1 MIIEMIRIKI
11 IMMTRRID
19 THTDIGDDNGEND
32 DDVDI
37 DSNDGG
43 DDDDW

>member
-32 DDVDI
+32 SDDTNGSD
-37 DSNDGG
+37 DGPYLLR
-43 DDDDW
+43 